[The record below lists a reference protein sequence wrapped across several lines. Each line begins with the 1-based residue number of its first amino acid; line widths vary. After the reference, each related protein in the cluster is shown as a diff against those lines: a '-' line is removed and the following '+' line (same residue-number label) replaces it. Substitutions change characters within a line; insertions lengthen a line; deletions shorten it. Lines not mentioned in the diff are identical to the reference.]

1 MKRLEKI
8 FNRLK
13 GLTDAMARYPLS
25 VIFLVLAVV
34 INAYAIESDTFNSF
48 KYLMALGVGTI
59 LAASLQMV
67 YEHFLEKGY
76 IRLILMS
83 LAAVIT
89 LGYYLIIRSTSEI
102 TMEISIKTGVAIFAL
117 VMFFIWVPSIK
128 SRITFN
134 ESFLAAFKGFFTSL
148 LFSLTM
154 FFGVTLIVMA
164 TNLLLFTVDEKA
176 NIHGANII
184 FILFGIMYFLSLTPL
199 FPPVKVK
206 EKSKPSSGLTDQNK
220 IKPAHHLQEEV
231 DINTQNEP
239 LSIQFMRKAIKC
251 PKFLEILISYIIIPL
266 TAVFTI
272 ILFLYILINIRGSFW
287 EENLLEPMLVSYA
300 VTVILVYILSST
312 LGNKFASIFRKVFP
326 KVLLPIVLF
335 QTIASVLKIG
345 EMGITHGRYYVILFG
360 IFAII
365 AGIVFSFL
373 DVSKNGIIAAVLIV
387 FSLISII
394 PTIDAFTVAKN
405 NQMSI
410 LEDTLIKNGMLKDG
424 KLTGDNSI
432 SDEDKSKITSSF
444 QYLRQMDYTGDI
456 EWHQYNDE
464 YTDFHKIFGFDES
477 ETYINAEKYLY
488 INTKENLNL
497 NIQDYDLFATTNI
510 GIKENSEICSFEKDG
525 SKYYLKQSV
534 TDGSVKMNLLNED
547 KQEIIS
553 FSMDKIEERFKN
565 YSGGESL
572 VDMDELIFSET
583 NEKAEIKIITRDIN
597 INKGKNF
604 SEINATIFVFIDL
617 K

>member
-1 MKRLEKI
+1 MKI
-8 FNRLK
+8 INHLK
-13 GLTDAMARYPLS
+13 GLIDAVARYPLS
-25 VIFLVLAVV
+25 VTFLVVAVV
-34 INAYAIESDTFNSF
+34 LNAYAIESDTFNSN

-59 LAASLQMV
+59 LAASLQML
-67 YEHFLEKGY
+67 YEHLFEKGY

-102 TMEISIKTGVAIFAL
+102 TMEMSIKTGVIIFAL

-134 ESFLAAFKGFFTSL
+134 ESFLSAFKAFFTSL
-148 LFSLTM
+148 LFSVTI

-184 FILFGIMYFLSLTPL
+184 FILFGITYFLSLTPF
-199 FPPVKVK
+199 FPPVK
-206 EKSKPSSGLTDQNK
+206 EKYKLSKDLKSQNK
-220 IKPAHHLQEEV
+220 IKQCSYVSEE
-231 DINTQNEP
+231 DEINIENEGLP
-239 LSIQFMRKAIKC
+239 IQFMKRTIKC
-251 PKFLEILISYIIIPL
+251 PKFLEILIAYIIIPL

-287 EENLLEPMLVSYA
+287 EDNLLEPMLVSYA

-312 LGNKFASIFRKVFP
+312 LDNRFASIFRKIFP
-326 KVLLPIVLF
+326 KVLVPIVIF
-335 QTIASVLKIG
+335 QTLASILKIG

-360 IFAII
+360 VFAII

-373 DVSKNGIIAAVLIV
+373 DVSKNGIIAVVLIV
-387 FSLISII
+387 FSAISII
-394 PTIDAFTVAKN
+394 PTIDAFTIAKN
-405 NQMSI
+405 SQMSI
-410 LEDTLIKNGMLKDG
+410 LEETLIKNGMLKDG
-424 KLTGDNSI
+424 KLTADDSI

-444 QYLRQMDYTGDI
+444 QYLRLMDYTGDI
-456 EWHQYNDE
+456 EWLQDKDV

-488 INTKENLNL
+488 INTKENINL

-510 GIKENSEICSFEKDG
+510 GIKENSDICSFEKDG
-525 SKYYLKQSV
+525 SKYYLKKSV
-534 TDGSVKMNLLNED
+534 TDGRSKINLLDED
-547 KQEIIS
+547 KQEVIS

-565 YSGGESL
+565 YNGGESL
-572 VDMDELIFSET
+572 VNMDELTFIET
-583 NEKAEIKIITRDIN
+583 NEKAELKIIARDVN
-597 INKGKNF
+597 INKGSNI
-604 SEINATIFVFIDL
+604 SEINANILVFIDL